1 MAKNEVNEEIRPIVL
16 KDNDTGMEYTLEF
29 NRDSVKF
36 AEARGFSI
44 DKVGEQPM
52 TYIPDLFYYAFRM
65 HHKNVSREK
74 TDRILFDDLG
84 GVPEGMLER
93 LGQLWAIP
101 YEALTQDE
109 NRKNAKMTVIF

>member
-44 DKVGEQPM
+44 DKVSDQPM
-52 TYIPDLFYYAFRM
+52 TFIPDLFYYAFRM
-65 HHKNVSREK
+65 HHKNISREK
-74 TDRILFDDLG
+74 TDRILFEDLG
-84 GVPEGMLER
+84 GVPDGMLER